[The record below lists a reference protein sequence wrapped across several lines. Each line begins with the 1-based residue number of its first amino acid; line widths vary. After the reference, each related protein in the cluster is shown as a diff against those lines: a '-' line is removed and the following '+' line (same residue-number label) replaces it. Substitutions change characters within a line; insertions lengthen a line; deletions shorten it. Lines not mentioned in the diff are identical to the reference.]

1 MRNILS
7 LLLLSVAL
15 LFFPDKGF
23 SQSVSIDVKSD
34 SIMLWVGDQ
43 TKIHLEVTCDANQ
56 HIDFPIYQDTLITG
70 LEIIP
75 PTVTDTQYV
84 NNKKRIIVTR
94 DYTVTSFDS
103 SLYYIPPFQV
113 YVDSVPYYSEGLALS
128 FYMFDVDTLNAEA
141 FYGPKDIMP
150 MPLKWQDLDLAVYS
164 YILFILFLFTSLFLI
179 KRFKYN
185 KPIIRVIKIALKL
198 PPHQRALDMIE
209 QLRKAK
215 RAHDS
220 NPKEYYTELTDIVRS
235 YIKDRFEFDATEMT
249 SSEILERLNESYDK
263 ESLSDLKLLLSTAD
277 LVKFAKYVP
286 LLGENDQNL
295 VIAMDYVK
303 KTMIEPDPNAPV
315 EKEQEVIVEQKR
327 SKGAGIAI
335 LSTIIILSAACIT
348 ALVVL
353 VRQIYYLFF

>member
-7 LLLLSVAL
+7 LLLLSVAI

-23 SQSVSIDVKSD
+23 SQSVSINVKSD

-43 TKIHLEVTCDANQ
+43 TKIHLEVTCDANH
-56 HIDFPIYQDTLITG
+56 HIVFPTYQDTLITG

-75 PTVTDTQYV
+75 PIVTDTQYV
-84 NNKKRIIVTR
+84 NSKKRMVVTQ

-103 SLYYIPPFQV
+103 SLYYIPPFKV
-113 YVDSVPYYSEGLALS
+113 FVDSVPYFSVGLALS

-141 FYGPKDIMP
+141 FYGPKDIMT
-150 MPLKWQDLDLAVYS
+150 MPLKWQDLRISVYS
-164 YILFILFLFTSLFLI
+164 YVLFVIFLFVSLFLI
-179 KRFKYN
+179 KRYKDN
-185 KPIIRVIKIALKL
+185 KPIIRVLKVTPKL

-209 QLRKAK
+209 QLRMAQ
-215 RAHDS
+215 RSHDS

-235 YIKDRFEFDATEMT
+235 YIKERFDFDATEMT
-249 SSEILERLNESYDK
+249 SSEILERLNESHDK

-295 VIAMDYVK
+295 LNAMDFVK
-303 KTMIEPDPNAPV
+303 KTKIEPDPNAPAI
-315 EKEQEVIVEQKR
+315 KEQEVIVEQKR

-335 LSTIIILSAACIT
+335 LSTIIILSLSEIAAMI
-348 ALVVL
+348 VF
-353 VRQIYYLFF
+353 VRQLYYLFF